1 MNLKPI
7 FMSMFA
13 IAALASCNNEDE
25 IPGGIQNETA
35 KSWIGV
41 KVALPASSFTRAA
54 DAIDDTAE
62 ELETKIKTIRLYYK
76 KADGTVGDIA
86 TTFNVDTDFVKDPES
101 GLYTASTAAEI
112 PVAKGT
118 SVELYAAVNTPTSP
132 VLRPNWFNFR
142 GTAADPDV
150 NYWTAQS
157 SQLSNETTGFT
168 MTGSA
173 SGVTFEKKE
182 EATVA
187 GATHAKVTL
196 VRNVAKVLVTASETG
211 IDPTQDFDEN
221 NSNGSSGKFQANT
234 LKWTIG
240 NDNKKLFLLADT
252 DGKDPN
258 WKALTKDGL
267 TDEELEKEL
276 EKEYENRT
284 PKTYS
289 MAVPQYGTPSATG
302 YQGATSYVQYC
313 NENTNEVYQYGNTSF
328 ISVQA
333 VFVPKLIVETVTKDS
348 ENKIVMKAVD
358 NTKGKATFYYYSAEL
373 KYLTEDAYN
382 QAIAAGLLKT
392 DFIGPY
398 TNGECYYFVPIKNTE
413 GKIGVLRNSYYTMRI
428 KSLKAPGDPTPNP
441 GPPVDPVESKSY
453 IAVDFEVAKWVSQS
467 MGDLD
472 LE

>member
-41 KVALPASSFTRAA
+41 KVALPASSFTRAV
-54 DAIDDTAE
+54 DAIDDNAE
-62 ELETKIKTIRLYYK
+62 ELETAIKTINLYYE
-76 KADGTVGDIA
+76 KADGSVDAIA
-86 TTFNVDTDFVKDPES
+86 TTFVLDEFTKDAS
-101 GLYTASTAAEI
+101 GLYTAQKAAEI
-112 PVAKGT
+112 PVEKGS
-118 SVELYAAVNTPTSP
+118 SVKLYAAVNTPESP

-142 GTAADPDV
+142 GTAAAPDV
-150 NYWTAQS
+150 NYWTALS
-157 SQLSNETTGFT
+157 SDLSAEATGFT

-173 SGVTFEKKE
+173 SGLTSENA
-182 EATVA
+182 EAA
-187 GATHAKVTL
+187 ISAAHASVTL
-196 VRNVAKVLVTASETG
+196 VRNVAKVLVTASENG
-211 IDPTQDFDEN
+211 IDPTTDFDEN
-221 NSNGSSGKFQANT
+221 NPNGSSGKFQANS

-240 NDNKKLFLLADT
+240 NNNKKLFLLADA

-258 WKALTKDGL
+258 WEALVDENVDL
-267 TDEELEKEL
+267 TG
-276 EKEYENRT
+276 EYDN
-284 PKTYS
+284 PKPSVYK
-289 MAVPQYGTPSATG
+289 MAVPQYGIPATG
-302 YQGATSYVQYC
+302 YKDGTSYVQYC

-333 VFVPKLIVETVTKDS
+333 VFVPDLIVETVIKDA
-348 ENKIVMKAVD
+348 EDKIVMEAVE
-358 NTKGKATFYYYSAEL
+358 NTNGAATYYYYPTEL
-373 KYLTEDAYN
+373 KYLTETAYEK
-382 QAIAAGLLKT
+382 ALEEGIKAA
-392 DFIGPY
+392 DFKGPY
-398 TNGECYYFVPIKNTE
+398 TNGQCYYFVPIKNTE

-441 GPPVDPVESKSY
+441 GPVIVPVESKSY
-453 IAVDFEVAKWVSQS
+453 IAVDFEVKRWNAHS